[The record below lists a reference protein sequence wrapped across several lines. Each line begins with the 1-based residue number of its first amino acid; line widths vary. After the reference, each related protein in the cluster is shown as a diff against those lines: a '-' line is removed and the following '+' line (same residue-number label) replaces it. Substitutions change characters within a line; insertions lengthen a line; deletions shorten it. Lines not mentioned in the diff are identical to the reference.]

1 MPTTKP
7 LPRKQ
12 RVINRGLLYTRTKDD
27 VKNPKVTLLDIDTS
41 INFYFN
47 SVIKPSVEDNGE
59 NVKVPLM
66 YASPERWKSIQQDG
80 FMRDKK
86 DQIITPVIV
95 YKRTSV
101 EKDDSLPQDKLDA
114 NNPNLFYTFEISPSC
129 TGYLVFLQHLHI
141 LALYTFVILCT
152 VYNCEDGGNGLVSPL
167 NIYNQTPLS
176 SQLYPTLIALLSS
189 PDAYHLSFFPKEYI

>member
-1 MPTTKP
+1 MIENGK
-7 LPRKQ
+7 KQ
-12 RVINRGLLYTRTKDD
+12 KINCAKQQ
-27 VKNPKVTLLDIDTS
+27 PKGKVVALS
-41 INFYFN
+41 

-114 NNPNLFYTFEISPSC
+114 NNPNLFYTFEKKFS
-129 TGYLVFLQHLHI
+129 Q
-141 LALYTFVILCT
+141 
-152 VYNCEDGGNGLVSPL
+152 E
-167 NIYNQTPLS
+167 NIFIFDLEVMIFYQKDMIVN
-176 SQLYPTLIALLSS
+176 
-189 PDAYHLSFFPKEYI
+189 F

>member
-7 LPRKQ
+7 LPRKK

-114 NNPNLFYTFEISPSC
+114 NNPNLFYTFEKKFSQENRYDNFSNSFYEKAQRSFIKISKN
-129 TGYLVFLQHLHI
+129 QK
-141 LALYTFVILCT
+141 VILIFSAT
-152 VYNCEDGGNGLVSPL
+152 S
-167 NIYNQTPLS
+167 I
-176 SQLYPTLIALLSS
+176 LIQFL
-189 PDAYHLSFFPKEYI
+189 

>member
-7 LPRKQ
+7 LPRKK

-66 YASPERWKSIQQDG
+66 YASPERWKSIQRDG

-101 EKDDSLPQDKLDA
+101 EKMILYHKISWT
-114 NNPNLFYTFEISPSC
+114 NNPNLFYTFEKKFSQK
-129 TGYLVFLQHLHI
+129 TNMM
-141 LALYTFVILCT
+141 TFQ
-152 VYNCEDGGNGLVSPL
+152 N
-167 NIYNQTPLS
+167 
-176 SQLYPTLIALLSS
+176 
-189 PDAYHLSFFPKEYI
+189 K